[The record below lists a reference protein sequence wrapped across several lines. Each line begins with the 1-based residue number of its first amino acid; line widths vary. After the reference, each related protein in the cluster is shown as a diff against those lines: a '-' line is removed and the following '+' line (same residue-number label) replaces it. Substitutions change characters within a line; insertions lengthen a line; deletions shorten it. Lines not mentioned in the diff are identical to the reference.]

1 VQALTIAP
9 YNLPWGSSVF
19 ADVLATNILGSS
31 GTSAGGNGAII
42 LITPDS
48 PRNLANV
55 PAITTATQ
63 IGLTWDTGSAN
74 GGTPVIDYQLSFDQG
89 TGGNFVIY
97 QTGILVTSIT
107 VTGLTKGRTYAFRV

>member
-1 VQALTIAP
+1 MLALTIAP

-19 ADVLATNILGSS
+19 ADVLATNIIGSS

-55 PAITTATQ
+55 PAITSASQ

-89 TGGNFVIY
+89 TGNFIIY
-97 QTGILVTSIT
+97 QSGILVTSIT